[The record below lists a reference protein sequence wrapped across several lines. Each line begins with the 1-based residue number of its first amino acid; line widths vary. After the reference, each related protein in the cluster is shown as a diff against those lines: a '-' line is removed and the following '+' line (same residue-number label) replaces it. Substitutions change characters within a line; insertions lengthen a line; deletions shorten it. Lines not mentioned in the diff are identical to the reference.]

1 MLLSTAS
8 SLNSMINLFLG
19 LHCTVSARIDDN
31 NTLAVLLVVA
41 VPLMADT
48 NQVHINQLL
57 IRLGMSHPG
66 INNKGVNKSNTY
78 PC

>member
-8 SLNSMINLFLG
+8 SPNSMINLFLA
-19 LHCTVSARIDDN
+19 LHCIVGARVDDN
-31 NTLAVLLVVA
+31 NTLAVLFVVA

-48 NQVHINQLL
+48 NQVHIHRLL
-57 IRLGMSHPG
+57 IPLGMSHPG